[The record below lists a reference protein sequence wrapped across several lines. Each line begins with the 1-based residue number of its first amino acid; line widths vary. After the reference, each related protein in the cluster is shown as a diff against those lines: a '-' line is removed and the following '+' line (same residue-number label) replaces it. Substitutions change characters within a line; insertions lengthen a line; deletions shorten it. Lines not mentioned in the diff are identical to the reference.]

1 MSLTPTTATLFL
13 DWWNRGLSDV
23 RMKLIFGITAWLL
36 WKRRNRLIFH
46 SESTTVS
53 EVFNQVKLWV
63 HLYSSSWKTLHASR
77 EKPSRARQAQ
87 LIGWRPAE
95 EGWFSLNSD
104 GSLFTNSGRA
114 AVGGIIRYENERFI
128 ITFAANLGTCSIMRA
143 ELRGIVEGMKLA
155 WDKSIIKLMIQ
166 TNSKAAAD
174 MLTDPSNKNN
184 KHTSLL
190 Q

>member
-1 MSLTPTTATLFL
+1 
-13 DWWNRGLSDV
+13 
-23 RMKLIFGITAWLL
+23 MKLIFGITAWLL